1 MHRQV
6 KIKNEIVT
14 LVISAGKTSGV
25 IVTVPIKTE
34 KQNIAI
40 AIESTCPSE
49 RMVAFMPDAMPRYC
63 GSTELMIAFVLGEE
77 KRAYPKPSTIKAITM
92 A

>member
-14 LVISAGKTSGV
+14 LVMSAGKTSGV

-49 RMVAFMPDAMPRYC
+49 RMVAFMPDAMPRYR

-77 KRAYPKPSTIKAITM
+77 KRAYPKPSTIKAITI